1 VIRVIVSSEVWLRGE
16 LLEVDRQVH
25 AAQDSGASF
34 SLFAEPELHPEVAL
48 RYQRLVPRSNAASAT
63 PAFHELLQ
71 RHRRLHDLSLPLV
84 RADYDHALDA
94 WQWALR
100 LDPAASAEVQI
111 AALLHDIERLASEPR
126 ARVEHLAPS
135 YAAFKDAHAERG
147 AQWVRAL
154 VQDGPWDVDAI
165 VRLVRHHE
173 RRTAVPGGDLVGDA
187 DVLSFFA
194 LNSPGYLRYFGAE
207 VTGRKVRFSLARAS
221 ARARPWLG
229 RIRLHPLVRAM
240 VDAVPGHAAAA

>member
-1 VIRVIVSSEVWLRGE
+1 MIRVIVSSEVWLRGD
-16 LLEVDRQVH
+16 LLQVDREVH

-34 SLFAEPELHPEVAL
+34 ALFAERELHAEVAL

-71 RHRRLHDLSLPLV
+71 RHRRLHDLRSPLV

-100 LDPAASAEVQI
+100 LDPAATAEVQI
-111 AALLHDIERLASEPR
+111 AALLHDLDRLASDPRGRNEPR
-126 ARVEHLAPS
+126 APTS
-135 YAAFKDAHAERG
+135 AASADARAERG

-154 VQDGPWDVDAI
+154 VQDGPWDVDTI
-165 VRLVRHHE
+165 TRLVRHHE

-194 LNSPGYLRYFGAE
+194 LNSSGFLRYFGAE
-207 VTGRKVRFSLARAS
+207 VTGRKVRANLARAS
-221 ARARPWLG
+221 PRARTWLG
-229 RIRLHPLVRAM
+229 RVRLHPLVRAM
-240 VDAVPGHAAAA
+240 VDALPGHAAAA